1 MREDKKIDKLIRE
14 SLKAQQPSAD
24 FTNKVMNKIS
34 AFEESEDKALA
45 SLLHKHAM
53 QSPSLNFTSR
63 VMNAIQKESV
73 IVKNEPI
80 IGKKAW
86 IFIAISTLALIV
98 YSLLLGHESNMASS
112 VINQGMSKVEA
123 MFAFDLPG
131 ILGSPIFALSVF
143 ALSTLLFLD
152 YFMGNRRMSL
162 KV

>member
-24 FTNKVMNKIS
+24 FTDKVMNKIS
-34 AFEESEDKALA
+34 AFDESEEKALT
-45 SLLHKHAM
+45 SLLQKHAM
-53 QSPSLNFTSR
+53 EGPSLNFTSR
-63 VMNAIQKESV
+63 VMNAIKKESV
-73 IVKNEPI
+73 VVKNEPI

-86 IFIAISTLALIV
+86 IFIGISVVTLII
-98 YSLLLGHESNMASS
+98 YSLFFGQESHRASS
-112 VINQGMSKVEA
+112 VINQGMSKVET

>member
-1 MREDKKIDKLIRE
+1 MKEDKKIDKLIRE

-24 FTNKVMNKIS
+24 FTHKVMNKIS
-34 AFEESEDKALA
+34 AYDESEEKALA
-45 SLLHKHAM
+45 SLLQKNVM
-53 QSPSLNFTSR
+53 ESPSLNFTSR

-73 IVKNEPI
+73 VVKKEPI

-86 IFIAISTLALIV
+86 IFIAISMAALV
-98 YSLLLGHESNMASS
+98 MYSLLVTHESSEVSN
-112 VINQGMSKVEA
+112 VINQGMSKVEPL
-123 MFAFDLPG
+123 FAFDLPG

-143 ALSTLLFLD
+143 ALSSLLFLD